1 MADSLSATRK
11 DSTKGAWLALLPV
24 ISPVPSRISRAA
36 IALFSRQG
44 YHGTSTR
51 EIARLADVSEVTVF
65 RHFERK
71 EDIFLSALRS
81 SFGPVK
87 PRLQLF
93 DRGFESHAPE
103 DVLPQILSLLVDMAT
118 FSPELTKL
126 IAVAFLELHGKAE
139 DVCFEYLTPL
149 FTEISRFLTTNMEKG
164 RLRDLNPEIVTVAM
178 ALTAIAQPELS
189 KLIGGSTLSQMGGR
203 ESIDEYSR
211 FWLKV
216 LMPPAKGSA
225 NAAGP
230 TVQAVVL

>member
-1 MADSLSATRK
+1 
-11 DSTKGAWLALLPV
+11 LALLPV

-36 IALFSRQG
+36 TALFSRQG

-87 PRLQLF
+87 PRLHLF
-93 DRGFESHAPE
+93 DRVSENRAPE
-103 DVLPQILSLLVDMAT
+103 DMLPQILSLLVDVAT

-126 IAVAFLELHGKAE
+126 VAVAFLELHGKAE
-139 DVCFEYLTPL
+139 DVCFEHLTPL
-149 FTEISRFLTTNMEKG
+149 FTAISRFLATNMENG
-164 RLRDLNPEIVTVAM
+164 RLRNLNPEIVTVAM

-189 KLIGGSTLSQMGGR
+189 KLIGSSALSQMGGR
-203 ESIDEYSR
+203 ESVDEYSR

-216 LMPPAKGSA
+216 LLPSSQESVS
-225 NAAGP
+225 NAGP
-230 TVQAVVL
+230 AAEAVKP

>member
-1 MADSLSATRK
+1 
-11 DSTKGAWLALLPV
+11 LALLPV

-36 IALFSRQG
+36 TALFSRQG

-71 EDIFLSALRS
+71 EDIFLFALRS
-81 SFGPVK
+81 SFGAVK
-87 PRLQLF
+87 PRLHLF
-93 DRGFESHAPE
+93 DRVSDSRAPE
-103 DVLPQILSLLVDMAT
+103 DMLPQILSLLVDVAT

-126 IAVAFLELHGKAE
+126 VAVAFLELHGKAE
-139 DVCFEYLTPL
+139 EMCFEHLTPL
-149 FTEISRFLTTNMEKG
+149 FAAISRFLTTNMEKG
-164 RLRDLNPEIVTVAM
+164 KLRNMNPDIVTVAM

-189 KLIGGSTLSQMGGR
+189 RLIGGSSLSQLSGR

-216 LMPPAKGSA
+216 LLPSPQEAMNGNESPL
-225 NAAGP
+225 NAAKP
-230 TVQAVVL
+230 